1 MSDIWGKKTDAEI
14 LEALDRFAVAQEYM
28 ATNVAEDHAH
38 WYHMASAHLYD
49 EAAIRLKKA
58 WRELQVLRTT
68 KKIG

>member
-1 MSDIWGKKTDAEI
+1 MSEIWGAKTDAEI
-14 LEALDRFAVAQEYM
+14 IVALDKFAVAQE
-28 ATNVAEDHAH
+28 
-38 WYHMASAHLYD
+38 HMAANTNEDCTHWHHVACAHLYA

>member
-1 MSDIWGKKTDAEI
+1 MGQIWSAKTDAEI
-14 LEALDRFAVAQEYM
+14 IVALDRFAGAQELM

-49 EAAIRLKKA
+49 EAAIRLRKA
-58 WRELQVLRTT
+58 WRELHVLRTT